1 MERRGTLGGPV
12 AESIR
17 TEPSPEPAG
26 GARTAPGGV
35 VAPETTSRRQT
46 LAELP
51 ALLEDLRPDF
61 RAIRARYRI
70 PESEGDDLLQDTALA
85 LVARARALREPR
97 RWLLAT
103 YRNRCR
109 LYWRARR
116 RNLLRAVDTG
126 LLEELAGGGAAEQE
140 RRTLRR
146 SLSQALASV
155 PARCR
160 SILGLR
166 YGLDCTHREVA
177 STLGIRKEST
187 VRQATLRCL
196 SALSTVLLDS
206 SRALGGN

>member
-1 MERRGTLGGPV
+1 M

-17 TEPSPEPAG
+17 TEFSPHPVG
-26 GARTAPGGV
+26 GDQTALDGITAP
-35 VAPETTSRRQT
+35 ATTSRRQT

-61 RAIRARYRI
+61 RAIRVRYRI
-70 PESEGDDLLQDTALA
+70 PEAEGDDLLQDTAMAVLT
-85 LVARARALREPR
+85 RRKALREPR
-97 RWLLAT
+97 RWILAT

-109 LYWRARR
+109 LYWRTRR

-177 STLGIRKEST
+177 ATLGIRKESA

-196 SALSTVLLDS
+196 SALSTVLLDPG
-206 SRALGGN
+206 RALGGH

>member
-1 MERRGTLGGPV
+1 M

-17 TEPSPEPAG
+17 TRPSSPPAG
-26 GARTAPGGV
+26 AARTAPDGV
-35 VAPETTSRRQT
+35 AVQTSTSRRQT

-70 PESEGDDLLQDTALA
+70 PEAEGDDLLQDTALA
-85 LVARARALREPR
+85 VVTRRQALREPR
-97 RWLLAT
+97 RWILAT

-126 LLEELAGGGAAEQE
+126 LLEELAGGGAADQE

-177 STLGIRKEST
+177 ATLGIRKEST

-196 SALSTVLLDS
+196 SALSAVLLDS
-206 SRALGGN
+206 GRALGGH